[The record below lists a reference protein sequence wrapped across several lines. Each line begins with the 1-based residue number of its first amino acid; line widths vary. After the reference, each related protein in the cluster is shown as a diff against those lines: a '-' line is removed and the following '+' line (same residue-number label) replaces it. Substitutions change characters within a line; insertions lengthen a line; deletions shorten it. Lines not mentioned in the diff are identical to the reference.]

1 MRRAQVIFDTRT
13 ETLSVQSAWPPYPKK
28 GDRWEKQGDRK
39 LLKRRVT
46 EVTPVGNVTY
56 KDQDGVEKI
65 CAVKSFRKWCDDC
78 RARALRIGGKKVV
91 YEEA

>member
-1 MRRAQVIFDTRT
+1 MRRAQVFFNRETQ
-13 ETLSVQSAWPPYPKK
+13 TLSVEPAWPPYPKK

-46 EVTPVGNVTY
+46 DVTRAGNVTY
-56 KDQDGVEKI
+56 KDQDGGEKI
-65 CAVKSFRKWCDDC
+65 CSVRSFRKWCDDC
-78 RARALRIGGKKVV
+78 RAKALRLGGKKVV